1 VTLGFLILIGYG
13 GKYIPTVY
21 EAEEVAR
28 LKKEAEDRLRSETR
42 IVKGM
47 KCRQDPGRIARE
59 LSGE

>member
-1 VTLGFLILIGYG
+1 MTPGFLVLIGYG

-28 LKKEAEDRLRSETR
+28 LKREAVFRLRDEAR

-47 KCRQDPGRIARE
+47 KCRQDPERIARE